1 MSARQVPFSKQPI
14 GWCVREGLQLAG
26 ALIFLLAAPANTV
39 AAADPQWTVVGR
51 QGLVQIVIV
60 PVERATDQSAY
71 ESQIERL
78 CPPER
83 TCFLNFYTNSTG
95 VAPRM
100 PLPDVIADEAVATF
114 RRSMKNGVELFQW
127 SCKLK
132 ISAANCF

>member
-1 MSARQVPFSKQPI
+1 MNAGQVPSSSQPV
-14 GWCVREGLQLAG
+14 GRCVRDRLQFAG
-26 ALIFLLAAPANTV
+26 ALIFLLAATANEV
-39 AAADPQWTVVGR
+39 AAADPHWSVVGR

-78 CPPER
+78 CPAQR

-127 SCKLK
+127 SCRLK